1 MSQNYIGT
9 RKPLRITRRAYMLS
23 KRLIDSALVV
33 ASAPVTLP
41 VGLATAALVRL
52 KMGSPILY
60 KQDRIG
66 LGEKPF
72 ELYKFRSMLPET
84 TDKGQAL
91 TPSERITPF
100 GAFLRK
106 SSLDELPQ
114 LLNVLKGDMSLVG
127 PRPLLVEY
135 LPFYKENERARH
147 SVRPG
152 ITGHSQV
159 NGRNSLG
166 WDERLAM
173 DAEYSRKGT
182 LYSDLQII
190 IKTIKG
196 VLKRDGII
204 AEPWTHGEYLS
215 VYRNYPSTGKYA
227 LRRFEPQDIAQRV
240 NWLNDSRTRE
250 SLTVEGEITVDGT
263 AKWLQNARKNPNRKD
278 VVVYDLESLKMVA
291 IAGFKSDSSENVPI
305 LYFAVDPEL
314 QGRGIGSVTLQLLV
328 EYMRSQP
335 EVSGAAGEIYTDN
348 IASIKIHQRLGFE
361 EVEAELPSNR
371 LRMEIKW

>member
-1 MSQNYIGT
+1 MSQKHSGN
-9 RKPLRITRRAYMLS
+9 RKPLRITRRTYILS
-23 KRLIDSALVV
+23 KRLIDTALVV

-41 VGLATAALVRL
+41 VGLAAAALVRV

-60 KQDRIG
+60 KQERIG

-72 ELYKFRSMLPET
+72 ELYKFRSMLPEIT
-84 TDKGQAL
+84 EGGKAL
-91 TPSERITPF
+91 SPSERITPF

-106 SSLDELPQ
+106 SSVDELPQ

-135 LPFYKENERARH
+135 LPFYKESERARH

-159 NGRNSLG
+159 NGRNSIG

-182 LYSDLQII
+182 LYSDLKII
-190 IKTIKG
+190 IKTITG

-215 VYRNYPSTGKYA
+215 VYRNYPSTEKYA
-227 LRRFEPQDIAQRV
+227 LRRFEPQDIANRV
-240 NWLNDSRTRE
+240 DWLNDPRVRE
-250 SLTVEGEITVDGT
+250 SLTVTDEITVEGT
-263 AKWLQNARKNPNRKD
+263 TKWLQNARKNPNRKD
-278 VVVYDLESLKMVA
+278 VVVYDLESLKMIA
-291 IAGFKSDSSENVPI
+291 IAGFKSEPDDTVPI

-314 QGRGIGSVTLQLLV
+314 QGKGIGSVTLQLLV

-335 EVSGAAGEIYTDN
+335 GVSGAAGEIYTDN
-348 IASIKIHQRLGFE
+348 VASIKIHQRLGFK

-371 LRMEIKW
+371 IRMEIKW

>member
-1 MSQNYIGT
+1 MV
-9 RKPLRITRRAYMLS
+9 
-23 KRLIDSALVV
+23 LIAILIYFGMGR
-33 ASAPVTLP
+33 PVLFKQQRP
-41 VGLATAALVRL
+41 GLH
-52 KMGSPILY
+52 G
-60 KQDRIG
+60 
-66 LGEKPF
+66 KPF
-72 ELYKFRSMLPET
+72 YIYKFRTM
-84 TDKGQAL
+84 TDERDNNGNLLSDEYRL
-91 TPSERITPF
+91 TRIRYF
-100 GAFLRK
+100 VRK